1 MTEEEKQEL
10 EALRREKHQRTQ
22 TARAETGLTQAG
34 VPASFAALLVGSDD
48 ADTDEKTRQ
57 FCAAYQA
64 ALAEDVRQRLPA
76 APPVVTAP
84 PAQRPRRGI
93 QRIR

>member
-1 MTEEEKQEL
+1 MNEEEKQEL
-10 EALRREKHQRTQ
+10 EALRAEKHQRTQ
-22 TARAETGLTQAG
+22 QQRAECGLQQAG
-34 VPASFAALLVGSDD
+34 VPTAFAPLLTGRNDT
-48 ADTDEKTRQ
+48 DTDEKTRQ

-84 PAQRPRRGI
+84 VPQKAKRGI
-93 QRIR
+93 QRLR